1 MMERKLKTKKV
12 SHESLSLSANWSDTE
27 WKSFSDWMISMLKM
41 GPATV
46 VFTKKDGTER
56 TMQCTLDPAAL
67 PKVVVKEDKKADR
80 KKSDTSIAV
89 YDIEAKGWRS
99 FTIRSVKNFKFE
111 I

>member
-1 MMERKLKTKKV
+1 VMEKKLMNSFESSSSHWTDGECKTF
-12 SHESLSLSANWSDTE
+12 A
-27 WKSFSDWMISMLKM
+27 DWAISMLKM

-56 TMQCTLDPAAL
+56 IMQCTLEPNAL
-67 PKVVVKEDKKADR
+67 PKVVVKEDKKTDR

-99 FTIRSVKNFKFE
+99 FTIRSIKKFE
-111 I
+111 FKI

>member
-1 MMERKLKTKKV
+1 MPERKLKTKKV
-12 SHESLSLSANWSDTE
+12 ICDSPSANWSDIE
-27 WKSFSDWMISMLKM
+27 WKSFSDWAISMLKM

-56 TMQCTLDPAAL
+56 TMQCTLEPDAL
-67 PKVVVKEDKKADR
+67 PKVVVTEDKKADR

-99 FTIRSVKNFKFE
+99 FTVRSVKQFKFE